1 VDGVPALRATP
12 PPGYDS
18 DMRQI
23 IGNRTVDLSA
33 AGFAALRAGYRGVLL
48 DAGTGDGKHAL
59 HTARC

>member
-1 VDGVPALRATP
+1 L
-12 PPGYDS
+12 PPGYYS
-18 DMRQI
+18 SMRQI

-33 AGFAALRAGYRGVLL
+33 ADFAALRAGHRGVLL